1 MTIDIIYEDNHLLVL
16 NKPAGLITAQAP
28 AGTESLWDLARD
40 DLKIRYQK
48 PGNVFLG
55 VVSRLDRQVSGLVVF
70 AKTSKAAARLN
81 EQFRDRTIEKTYW
94 AVVSKPLASTD
105 GTLEDWL
112 AEDRVAGKGSAVV
125 SAKTTGAK
133 LARLSYRTLS
143 GLGGRWLLEIGLE
156 TGRKHQIRVQL
167 GSRGSP
173 IVGDARYGSS
183 LRFSAG
189 IALLARSLS
198 FRHPTRDERLNFSIE
213 PPDSWRVFHSLWG

>member
-1 MTIDIIYEDNHLLVL
+1 VTIDIIYEDNHLLVL

-28 AGTESLWDLARD
+28 ADQTSLWDLARD

-48 PGNVFLG
+48 PGHVFLG

-81 EQFRDRTIEKTYW
+81 EQFRNRTIEKTYW
-94 AVVSKPLASTD
+94 AVVSTPLESAE
-105 GTLEDWL
+105 GQLEDWL

-125 SAKTTGAK
+125 SPHATGAK
-133 LARLSYRTLS
+133 LARLFYRTLS
-143 GLGGRWLLEIGLE
+143 GHRGRWLLEIGLE

-183 LRFSAG
+183 VRFSDG

-198 FRHPTRDERLNFSIE
+198 FRHPTRAETLSFSVD
-213 PPDSWRVFHSLWG
+213 PPESWRAFRSLWG